1 MCQKIGK
8 AKIDTVQDICSLRIV
23 TAPKTEGAYTMAM
36 AMVAQPVL
44 AWTMFS
50 SITALTG
57 TPGQA
62 NYAAANMQLNEVSK
76 HHRNAGD
83 YTHTTLHP

>member
-1 MCQKIGK
+1 MATVDI
-8 AKIDTVQDICSLRIV
+8 VQDISGLRIV
-23 TAPKTEGAYTMAM
+23 TAPKAEGAFTLAMAM
-36 AMVAQPVL
+36 AARPVL

-76 HHRNAGD
+76 RHRNAGD
-83 YTHTTLHP
+83 